1 MAENEQTKVCPL
13 CAETI
18 KAAARVCPHCRYW
31 QKQWSFRSPA
41 VSVIFFVAVCFVVL
55 FYLDAFYGQLFG
67 QKRDFTPYQNQITI
81 VNSETSFRIA
91 NSNLMVSVIGV
102 VTNQTA
108 FGWKNIGMEAQFLD
122 GNGKMIDV
130 IVADGG
136 YWGFTVLPHSE
147 ASFKIEG
154 RAIREEQEYKSTKD
168 FVRTGKDIATLFDD

>member
-1 MAENEQTKVCPL
+1 
-13 CAETI
+13 
-18 KAAARVCPHCRYW
+18 
-31 QKQWSFRSPA
+31 
-41 VSVIFFVAVCFVVL
+41 
-55 FYLDAFYGQLFG
+55 
-67 QKRDFTPYQNQITI
+67 
-81 VNSETSFRIA
+81 
-91 NSNLMVSVIGV
+91 MVSVIGV

-136 YWGFTVLPHSE
+136 YRGFTVLPHSE

-154 RAIREEQEYKSTKD
+154 RAIREEQEYKSTKV